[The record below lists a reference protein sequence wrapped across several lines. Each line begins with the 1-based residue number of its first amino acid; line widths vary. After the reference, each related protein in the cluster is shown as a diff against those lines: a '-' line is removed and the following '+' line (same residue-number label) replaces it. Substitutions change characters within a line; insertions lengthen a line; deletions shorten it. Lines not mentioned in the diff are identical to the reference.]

1 MPKIILGVT
10 LYNRK
15 ETAEMLG
22 VTTRSIQNYTAN
34 DLLTGQ
40 KIGGQ
45 YFYTESNIVNFI
57 NGRSSKEQFNPSLQD
72 KKD

>member
-1 MPKIILGVT
+1 
-10 LYNRK
+10 
-15 ETAEMLG
+15 MLG